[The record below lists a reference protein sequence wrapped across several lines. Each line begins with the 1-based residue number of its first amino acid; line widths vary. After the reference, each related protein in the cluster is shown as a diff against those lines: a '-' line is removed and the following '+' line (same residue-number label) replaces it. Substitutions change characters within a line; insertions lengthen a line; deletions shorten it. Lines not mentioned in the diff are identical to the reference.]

1 MGTLSYQRFVEEGED
16 LVKKM
21 SKNGE
26 KNICYVNGDREEG
39 GYLKI
44 ERLLVVSASK
54 QENKEIHED
63 SECFDASVIEEDEN
77 SVEINGK
84 RENKDYLGAE
94 YQVHYSAAYSVPLF
108 LARFYTSSGQTL
120 PLDKELGLKLDRFS
134 LNEISVSPHPLED
147 TPWIQIHPC
156 KTGSIMAQIMLQNEL
171 GNYLIGF
178 LSFYGQSLGLILD
191 PKLAKV

>member
-63 SECFDASVIEEDEN
+63 SDEN

-120 PLDKELGLKLDRFS
+120 PLDKVYKELGLKLDRFS